1 MDPIM
6 LNNTLLKLFVDM
18 AVVHGR
24 DYVSR
29 NSKYDLFYCR
39 CDLVVKLVVDLV
51 KVPRTSW

>member
-6 LNNTLLKLFVDM
+6 LNNTLLKLFVDIT
-18 AVVHGR
+18 VVHGR

-39 CDLVVKLVVDLV
+39 CDLVVKLVVDLI